1 MIILKE
7 SVEVT
12 KWVEN
17 QKNTGKTIGFVP
29 TMGALHS
36 GHVSLVEASKKE
48 NDITIVSIFVNPTQF
63 NNSEDLKK
71 YPRTE
76 EKDAKILETAK
87 VDAVFFPSVEDMY
100 PHELE
105 SNEFDFGGLEN
116 QMEGK
121 FRPGHFDGVATIVK
135 KFFEIV
141 RPNKAY
147 FGEKDFQQLRI
158 IQELAKQLSFTVE
171 IVPVPI
177 MREYD
182 GLAMS
187 SRNTRL
193 SEKMRAEAPKIYR
206 ILNNAKQYFQDHS
219 IEETKKFV
227 DEAFA
232 QTALKLE
239 YFEIA
244 EEQTLK
250 SASEKSVDKK
260 TRAFLAVFADE
271 IRLIDNL
278 GLY

>member
-1 MIILKE
+1 MIILRE
-7 SVEVT
+7 STEV
-12 KWVEN
+12 KNWIEN
-17 QKNTGKTIGFVP
+17 QKNAGKTIGFVP

-36 GHVSLVEASKKE
+36 GHVSLVETSKKE
-48 NDITIVSIFVNPTQF
+48 NDFTIVSIFVNPTQF

-76 EKDAKILETAK
+76 EKDANVLETAK
-87 VDAVFFPSVEDMY
+87 VDAIFFPSVEDMY
-100 PHELE
+100 PQELE

-135 KFFEIV
+135 KFFEII
-141 RPNKAY
+141 RPDKAY

-158 IQELAKQLSFTVE
+158 IQELAKQLPFPIE

-193 SEKMRAEAPKIYR
+193 SEEMRAEAPKIYR
-206 ILNNAKQYFQDHS
+206 ILTNAKQYFQDHS

-227 DEAFA
+227 EEAFS
-232 QTALKLE
+232 QTKLKLE

-244 EEQTLK
+244 EEKTLASAREK
-250 SASEKSVDKK
+250 SADQKL
-260 TRAFLAVFADE
+260 RAFLAAFADE